1 MFKTIE
7 VLPIQSKFGGKDV
20 IVMGIYRSP
29 KVNGKNYYEALEK
42 ELHEICSWISLQRQF
57 FIIMGDLNLN
67 KLRPGEKEGKILCD
81 LEEVYGLE
89 CLIKEPTRIT
99 ENSSTLLDVIL
110 TNQPEFFR
118 ERGVYN
124 PEISDHHMV
133 YASLKE
139 RAVQHKTRILRVRS
153 YKNFNEEKFKEDL
166 KMAPW
171 QVGESFE
178 SVDEQ
183 YEYWEALLNKIVDD
197 HVPTRDMK
205 VRAHN
210 VPYMTREWKNAI
222 KAKRRFSKKFSKHPT
237 PENFELKRK
246 WRNEAT
252 KERRKAI
259 RQYWKKVSDN
269 VKSDPIAPC
278 KGIQNSL
285 GFWIPCRGFRI
296 PGTRFRISAQW
307 IPDSQKSW
315 IPFFSRF

>member
-1 MFKTIE
+1 
-7 VLPIQSKFGGKDV
+7 
-20 IVMGIYRSP
+20 
-29 KVNGKNYYEALEK
+29 
-42 ELHEICSWISLQRQF
+42 
-57 FIIMGDLNLN
+57 
-67 KLRPGEKEGKILCD
+67 
-81 LEEVYGLE
+81 
-89 CLIKEPTRIT
+89 
-99 ENSSTLLDVIL
+99 
-110 TNQPEFFR
+110 
-118 ERGVYN
+118 
-124 PEISDHHMV
+124 
-133 YASLKE
+133 
-139 RAVQHKTRILRVRS
+139 
-153 YKNFNEEKFKEDL
+153 
-166 KMAPW
+166 MAPW
-171 QVGESFE
+171 HLGESFE

-197 HVPTRDMK
+197 HLPTRDMK
-205 VRAHN
+205 VRADN
-210 VPYMTREWKNAI
+210 VPYMTREWKNAM
-222 KAKRRFSKKFSKHPT
+222 KAKRRFSKKFSTNPT
-237 PENFELKRK
+237 RKNFELKRK